1 MDTFVFRITLN
12 GQTKHARS
20 FINKLRSP
28 FLLRNFSVER
38 DILEN
43 AIEEQKLDFAPN
55 PFGDSVD
62 PLPEKKVP
70 LPIVKD
76 VNSEFS
82 FLIEYVT
89 SIRIDVESIG
99 PEIKEWGEFDEE
111 LLSEFLTASKLRKNR
126 RNYFDPKK

>member
-1 MDTFVFRITLN
+1 MET
-12 GQTKHARS
+12 
-20 FINKLRSP
+20 
-28 FLLRNFSVER
+28 
-38 DILEN
+38 

-111 LLSEFLTASKLRKNR
+111 LLSEFLTASGNSEKIEEIISLIQ
-126 RNYFDPKK
+126 KK